1 MPATVW
7 WLAVLSS
14 TVITAAQQNR
24 RKFPTSDA
32 VVTLQLLRGDAA
44 NGGRARREVSA
55 DSEDGLGIFAS
66 SFSPRGKV
74 EGSKTPSFDDL
85 GPALEAA
92 SNGETVFGFEAG
104 GVQYRMKRLA
114 RYLDPRPPLPHTLHF
129 HTHLATFRVSDLARV
144 RSAATPAR
152 IHVCTPTAAN
162 DCGQVLGVR
171 L

>member
-1 MPATVW
+1 MQTFESYVHAKKLRVVGSVDPSDRSFILW

-55 DSEDGLGIFAS
+55 DSEDGLGLFTS

-114 RYLDPRPPLPHTLHF
+114 RYRTHNTPRPLPPLPPPHTF
-129 HTHLATFRVSDLARV
+129 IFTRTWPP
-144 RSAATPAR
+144 SACL
-152 IHVCTPTAAN
+152 I
-162 DCGQVLGVR
+162 
-171 L
+171 

>member
-55 DSEDGLGIFAS
+55 DSEDGLGIFTS

-92 SNGETVFGFEAG
+92 SNRETVFGFEAG

-129 HTHLATFRVSDLARV
+129 RTWRP
-144 RSAATPAR
+144 SACL
-152 IHVCTPTAAN
+152 I
-162 DCGQVLGVR
+162 
-171 L
+171 